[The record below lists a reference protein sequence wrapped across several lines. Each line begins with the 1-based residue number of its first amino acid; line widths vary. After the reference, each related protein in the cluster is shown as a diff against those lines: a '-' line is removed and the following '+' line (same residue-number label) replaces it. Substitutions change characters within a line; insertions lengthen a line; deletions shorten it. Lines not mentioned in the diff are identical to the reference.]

1 VCSFCVPTESE
12 EGADRQAL
20 TSVDARVDDWARC
33 QGVKGVESTGLEEVP
48 GDGGGSGS
56 VRAVGWSPPLPL
68 ALPSLSLSLSSPS
81 PSTLLSVANPNDT
94 VTTCTGHWLGL
105 AHGVISP
112 TIAAC
117 GGVSPRSHLHHP
129 YPSSTHPSHNL
140 FVHSITSIPPS
151 PSSSTAM
158 ATSRSALSALR
169 LSARVC
175 ARPVIARSFQ
185 SARIL
190 RQGKAQSRDSC

>member
-1 VCSFCVPTESE
+1 LRVRGWRRCRAMEAGVGQLERWDGHRLCPWRCRRCRCRCRRRRRRRCCRWPTQTIRS
-12 EGADRQAL
+12 L
-20 TSVDARVDDWARC
+20 
-33 QGVKGVESTGLEEVP
+33 
-48 GDGGGSGS
+48 
-56 VRAVGWSPPLPL
+56 L
-68 ALPSLSLSLSSPS
+68 AL
-81 PSTLLSVANPNDT
+81 
-94 VTTCTGHWLGL
+94 VTGWGL

>member
-94 VTTCTGHWLGL
+94 VTTCTGHWLGARPRGYIADYCRL
-105 AHGVISP
+105 WRRLPPISP
-112 TIAAC
+112 A
-117 GGVSPRSHLHHP
+117 
-129 YPSSTHPSHNL
+129 PSIPILNP
-140 FVHSITSIPPS
+140 SIT
-151 PSSSTAM
+151 
-158 ATSRSALSALR
+158 
-169 LSARVC
+169 
-175 ARPVIARSFQ
+175 
-185 SARIL
+185 
-190 RQGKAQSRDSC
+190 